1 MTAPAHAAGHWATA
15 HRTALLVLLVAAAL
29 VAAIT
34 VVTLRLV
41 SSAVPVTGG
50 ASTSQTQ
57 QLGPDV
63 NTCTAIQPGTPC

>member
-1 MTAPAHAAGHWATA
+1 
-15 HRTALLVLLVAAAL
+15 